1 MVLSLSIHVKLFS
14 DSPHTLAEF
23 FLYKHAVSY
32 EKDLFKNKCQILTTL
47 LTAFG
52 DTDLSFLTANT
63 GGLYCKVRDP
73 PWFLSLTSSL
83 IHLICCKMTIG
94 YQESR

>member
-1 MVLSLSIHVKLFS
+1 M
-14 DSPHTLAEF
+14 LAEF

-73 PWFLSLTSSL
+73 P
-83 IHLICCKMTIG
+83 
-94 YQESR
+94 